1 MDMFQSRSSGRK
13 GGSAE
18 GEVQALLRKNGKIT
32 NEDFMRLRSS
42 YNDDQLVNKI
52 QDLYIEKQSN
62 LLKKAKKFADLI
74 REKYSQSQTPFHVL
88 LEKAHKYK
96 VKYGLTDAEFA
107 EFQRIYEQELVGI
120 KSVEVVQPATN
131 IQKVL
136 GGVSLDYHGSAMRM
150 SGEDSKHAQELIAY
164 NAATKSL
171 HAQVLLQALKYKDC
185 DLEALTGVYD
195 RNLMKINDHV
205 HPVVVALFLPKIK
218 ILENHFLYSNISSI
232 VKARLSGEKIVS
244 LPDYE
249 LFYALTTDPNDV
261 VCDSKS
267 TILDLLNRSKLQA
280 QLWNC
285 VLHLRGGQYYQASFR
300 DFIASVDLCR
310 LNKQDTPDFVY
321 GRFDGVVIK
330 RLVSAFSFRPT
341 VVSTLPY
348 MVNPIAT
355 NPYAMNMRP
364 QVTAVPMINMRIP
377 PKATGTTIDL
387 KNAATQVQFFI
398 ENGQIIPKQTD
409 LIWSRG
415 VLIFYVDRRA
425 TSIKINDQLS
435 QFNLTKLPAP
445 IAGFEKLNNAEVTF
459 QHAMVIKDEAYIL
472 KSVVFS
478 EVNVQDNAAGVS
490 EDTDVVIGSSAI
502 VLRNENEKAEKV
514 YSTEYASMKDN
525 TEARLATLESSLGD
539 RTAII
544 YDPYSPVLQDMTAG
558 AGRGPMHK
566 LDMGSL
572 RVGATNDD
580 KNCNFKEL
588 VSHKGTIFVYK
599 SVSQKDDEIEVG
611 L

>member
-1 MDMFQSRSSGRK
+1 
-13 GGSAE
+13 
-18 GEVQALLRKNGKIT
+18 
-32 NEDFMRLRSS
+32 
-42 YNDDQLVNKI
+42 
-52 QDLYIEKQSN
+52 
-62 LLKKAKKFADLI
+62 
-74 REKYSQSQTPFHVL
+74 
-88 LEKAHKYK
+88 
-96 VKYGLTDAEFA
+96 
-107 EFQRIYEQELVGI
+107 
-120 KSVEVVQPATN
+120 
-131 IQKVL
+131 
-136 GGVSLDYHGSAMRM
+136 
-150 SGEDSKHAQELIAY
+150 
-164 NAATKSL
+164 
-171 HAQVLLQALKYKDC
+171 
-185 DLEALTGVYD
+185 
-195 RNLMKINDHV
+195 
-205 HPVVVALFLPKIK
+205 
-218 ILENHFLYSNISSI
+218 LYSNISSI

-267 TILDLLNRSKLQA
+267 TILDLLNRAKLQA

-285 VLHLRGGQYYQASFR
+285 VLHLRSGQYYQPSFK

-377 PKATGTTIDL
+377 PKLSGSSAVDLSTATQ
-387 KNAATQVQFFI
+387 QVQFFI

-415 VLIFYVDRRA
+415 VLMFYIDRRA

-435 QFNLTKLPAP
+435 QFSMTKLPQP
-445 IAGFEKLNNAEVTF
+445 IAGFEKLNNAPVTF
-459 QHAMVIKDEAYIL
+459 GDAMQIRDEVYIL

-478 EVNVQDNAAGVS
+478 EVNVDEKG
-490 EDTDVVIGSSAI
+490 EETDVVIGSSAI
-502 VLRNENEKAEKV
+502 VLREATEGKEKEL
-514 YSTEYASMKDN
+514 SASGKKG
-525 TEARLATLESSLGD
+525 EALLAAAREHAAT
-539 RTAII
+539 TVPII
-544 YDPYSPVLQDMTAG
+544 YDPYSPVLVNNTG
-558 AGRGPMHK
+558 SGRGPMHK
-566 LDMGSL
+566 LNRSD
-572 RVGATNDD
+572 ATEASPVDA
-580 KNCNFKEL
+580 KNTSFPYLCR
-588 VSHKGTIFVYK
+588 HRGTIFVYK
-599 SVSQKDDEIEVG
+599 SVSQKDDEMEIG

>member
-1 MDMFQSRSSGRK
+1 MFQSRSSGRK

-136 GGVSLDYHGSAMRM
+136 GGVSLDYHGSAMKM
-150 SGEDSKHAQELIAY
+150 SGDDAKYAQELIAY

-195 RNLMKINDHV
+195 RNLMRINDHV
-205 HPVVVALFLPKIK
+205 HPVVVALFLPKIR

-232 VKARLSGEKIVS
+232 VKSRINGEKIVS

-285 VLHLRGGQYYQASFR
+285 VLHLRSGQYYQPSFK

-377 PKATGTTIDL
+377 PKASGSTIDL

-415 VLIFYVDRRA
+415 VLMFYVDRRA
-425 TSIKINDQLS
+425 TSIKINDQMS
-435 QFNLTKLPAP
+435 QFNLSKLPAP
-445 IAGFEKLNNAEVTF
+445 IAGFEKLNNSKVTF
-459 QHAMVIKDEAYIL
+459 QHAIKLREETYIL

-478 EVNVQDNAAGVS
+478 EVNVEEKPNPAGGFVS
-490 EDTDVVIGSSAI
+490 KDTDVVIGSSAI
-502 VLRNENEKAEKV
+502 VLRSENANDEKA
-514 YSTEYASMKDN
+514 YATKDIK
-525 TEARLATLESSLGD
+525 TDADLLVFDRELAN

-544 YDPYSPVLQDMTAG
+544 YDPYSPVLQDMHA
-558 AGRGPMHK
+558 ANGRGPMH
-566 LDMGSL
+566 SL
-572 RVGATNDD
+572 TTNDVAEEASND
-580 KNCNFKEL
+580 VKNCNFNYL
-588 VSHKGTIFVYK
+588 VAHKGTIFVYK
-599 SVSQKDDEIEVG
+599 SVSDKDDEVEVG